1 MAKSLNEVL
10 GWKALT
16 GVIQDTRGGVPAE
29 WLLPAFLTMTKPVK
43 GASASYTKISS
54 SRKTARAVHRGS
66 PSKARDL
73 TGVSEV
79 PVNLWH
85 SYEHHVHRNEIFDA
99 IRNYD
104 NPEAQAM
111 GQAEIDRKTREH
123 KQIFDNTRVSMIA
136 SIFRYGAI
144 YFDGDGDLLPS
155 ASGAVLTID
164 YGVPAANKN
173 QLGGIIATKWATTS
187 ADIIG
192 QIKALKVAAMK
203 TSGYPLKYAHYGS
216 SILNRLMLNDAL
228 KNYIAGNPA
237 YGQSFTNLEIPPG
250 FLGLT
255 WIPNES
261 AFYEDADGTN
271 RDWFQDEDVIFTPE
285 PSADWWEIL
294 EGTFPVPT
302 SLGNVGGDATAM
314 LTNLRDVNGKFS
326 YAKLVDEPPGIKH
339 FMGTTE
345 LPVLK
350 VPSAI
355 YIADVDF

>member
-10 GWKALT
+10 GYKALT
-16 GVIQDTRGGVPAE
+16 GVIQDTRGGVPVE
-29 WLLPAFLTMTKPVK
+29 WLLPAFLTMTRPVK

-85 SYEHHVHRNEIFDA
+85 SYEHHIHRNEVFDA

-123 KQIFDNTRVSMIA
+123 RQIFDNTRVSMIA
-136 SIFRYGAI
+136 SIFRYGII
-144 YFDGDGDLLPS
+144 YFDADGDLLHS
-155 ASGAVLTID
+155 SSNAVLSID
-164 YGVPAANKN
+164 FGVPAANKN
-173 QLGGIIATKWATTS
+173 QLGGVIATKWSDVA
-187 ADIIG
+187 ANIIQ
-192 QIKALKVAAMK
+192 QIKALKVTALK
-203 TSGYPLKYAHYGS
+203 TSGYPLKYAFYGS
-216 SILNRLMLNDAL
+216 SIIDWLMKNTAL
-228 KNYIAGNPA
+228 KAYIGGNSA
-237 YGQSFTNLEIPPG
+237 YDQSFTNLEIPPG

-255 WIPNES
+255 WIPIES
-261 AFYEDADGTN
+261 AFFEDAGGTT
-271 RDWFQDEDVIFTPE
+271 RDWFLDETVVFTPT
-285 PSADWWEIL
+285 PTPDWWEIL

-314 LTNLRDVNGKFS
+314 LSNLRDVNGKFS
-326 YAKLVDEPPGIKH
+326 YAKLIDEPPGIKH
-339 FMGTTE
+339 YMGDTM

-350 VPSAI
+350 VPTAI

>member
-16 GVIQDTRGGVPAE
+16 GVIQDTRGGVPVE
-29 WLLPAFLTMTKPVK
+29 WLLPAFLTMTRPVK

-54 SRKTARAVHRGS
+54 SRKTARQVHRGS

-73 TGVSEV
+73 TGVAEV

-85 SYEHHVHRNEIFDA
+85 SYEHVVHRNEIFDA

-144 YFDGDGDLLPS
+144 YFDADGDLLPS
-155 ASGAVLTID
+155 ASTAVVTID
-164 YGVPAANKN
+164 YSVPANNKN
-173 QLGGIIATKWATTS
+173 QLNGIIATKWSDVA
-187 ADIIG
+187 ADIVG
-192 QIKALKVAAMK
+192 QIKALKVAARK
-203 TSGYPLKYAHYGS
+203 TSGYPIQYAFYGS
-216 SILNRLMLNDAL
+216 SILNWLMLNTAI
-228 KNYIAGNPA
+228 KGQINGNPA
-237 YGQSFTNLEIPPG
+237 YKTSFLDLEIPPG

-255 WIPNES
+255 WIPIES

-271 RDWFQDEDVIFTPE
+271 QDWFLDETVVFSPTPT
-285 PSADWWEIL
+285 PDWWEIL

-314 LTNLRDVNGKFS
+314 LSNLRDVNGKFS
-326 YAKLVDEPPGIKH
+326 YAKLIDEPPGIKH
-339 FMGTTE
+339 YMGDTM